1 MEHTDNPHRPAKH
14 DVGHGVHHHRHGR
27 LQDLSLP
34 DEAEYRMGCRCG
46 IRVWFHH
53 RKEVNLEKEE
63 EQVQEQPK
71 KSKMEEL
78 DEEAKK
84 QGKKVSKTWE
94 AMMRLKGSLI
104 VNDPRFLL

>member
-1 MEHTDNPHRPAKH
+1 M
-14 DVGHGVHHHRHGR
+14 GR
-27 LQDLSLP
+27 KFPLLVPFSYLCQKSYNKG
-34 DEAEYRMGCRCG
+34 E
-46 IRVWFHH
+46 
-53 RKEVNLEKEE
+53 EK
-63 EQVQEQPK
+63 VQEQPK

-104 VNDPRFLL
+104 VNDPKFLL

>member
-1 MEHTDNPHRPAKH
+1 MKETHTGFEEISYFCKSNTPQRRFIMEK
-14 DVGHGVHHHRHGR
+14 
-27 LQDLSLP
+27 
-34 DEAEYRMGCRCG
+34 
-46 IRVWFHH
+46 
-53 RKEVNLEKEE
+53 KEE
-63 EQVQEQPK
+63 KVQEQPK

-104 VNDPRFLL
+104 VNDPKFLL

>member
-1 MEHTDNPHRPAKH
+1 MKQNTDWDAGAGIFFIPLHR
-14 DVGHGVHHHRHGR
+14 
-27 LQDLSLP
+27 
-34 DEAEYRMGCRCG
+34 
-46 IRVWFHH
+46 FHH

-78 DEEAKK
+78 DEEA
-84 QGKKVSKTWE
+84 TWE

>member
-1 MEHTDNPHRPAKH
+1 MTLDTAFITIATAGCKTY
-14 DVGHGVHHHRHGR
+14 V
-27 LQDLSLP
+27 
-34 DEAEYRMGCRCG
+34 YRMKQNTEWDAGAG
-46 IRVWFHH
+46 IFFIPLHRFHH

-84 QGKKVSKTWE
+84 QGKKVNKTWE
-94 AMMRLKGSLI
+94 AFGKSKGCFI
-104 VNDPRFLL
+104 INDPRFLL

>member
-1 MEHTDNPHRPAKH
+1 MTLDTAFITIATAGCKAY
-14 DVGHGVHHHRHGR
+14 V
-27 LQDLSLP
+27 
-34 DEAEYRMGCRCG
+34 YRMKQNTEWDAGAGSFFIPLHR
-46 IRVWFHH
+46 FHH

>member
-1 MEHTDNPHRPAKH
+1 MEKK
-14 DVGHGVHHHRHGR
+14 
-27 LQDLSLP
+27 
-34 DEAEYRMGCRCG
+34 
-46 IRVWFHH
+46 
-53 RKEVNLEKEE
+53 KEK
-63 EQVQEQPK
+63 VQEQPK

-104 VNDPRFLL
+104 VNDPKFLL

>member
-1 MEHTDNPHRPAKH
+1 ME
-14 DVGHGVHHHRHGR
+14 
-27 LQDLSLP
+27 
-34 DEAEYRMGCRCG
+34 
-46 IRVWFHH
+46 
-53 RKEVNLEKEE
+53 EKEE
-63 EQVQEQPK
+63 MVKEQPK

-104 VNDPRFLL
+104 VNDPKFLL

>member
-1 MEHTDNPHRPAKH
+1 MKQNTEWDA
-14 DVGHGVHHHRHGR
+14 G
-27 LQDLSLP
+27 
-34 DEAEYRMGCRCG
+34 AEYEYGFITERRLTM
-46 IRVWFHH
+46 
-53 RKEVNLEKEE
+53 EKEE
-63 EQVQEQPK
+63 EKVQEQPK